1 MKSQGKDILSSERF
15 RLTLRRLA
23 HQIIENYPDLSDVH
37 IVGIQESGVHF
48 SQRMVEELRQV
59 SSAQTVHHGKLDIS
73 FFRDDYHLRTD
84 PIEVKPTELPF
95 DVEGKRILLLD
106 DVLYTG
112 RTVHAAMTALLHFG
126 RPRSIELMVLVDR
139 RFNRHF
145 PIRPDYTGITVDALD
160 NAYVRVEW
168 AEESGV
174 DRIRMFA
181 SDS

>member
-1 MKSQGKDILSSERF
+1 MKSQGKNILSTVRF

-23 HQIIENYPDLSDVH
+23 HQIIENYPDLSEVYL
-37 IVGIQESGVHF
+37 VGIQESGVHF
-48 SQRMVEELRQV
+48 SQRMIEELRAI
-59 SSAQTVHHGKLDIS
+59 SAASTIPHGKLDIS
-73 FFRDDYHLRTD
+73 FFRDDYHLRAD

-112 RTVHAAMTALLHFG
+112 RTVHAAMTALIHFG
-126 RPRSIELMVLVDR
+126 RPQSIELMVLVDR

-145 PIRPDYTGITVDALD
+145 PIQADYVGITVDALD
-160 NAYVRVEW
+160 QAYVRVEW
-168 AEESGV
+168 AETSGV